1 MSKNFVSFNLKA
13 KKKCD
18 ADGMILHSVNLN
30 ARLKSDNITLPK
42 FTKFNI
48 NSDNVFEKYKSVTN
62 RIEEIKGKK
71 IQKNANHYL
80 EGVLSFSFDKFAE
93 NKDEFRAKAP
103 KLIEEYGKKIAAE
116 YGFEYLGFSLHFDE
130 CKTDPDTG
138 KPIIDEKTGLPE
150 LNVHAHV
157 SFVNFDFNTNKS
169 RFREYQQKF
178 ISKRKI
184 PNLHFVKMQDMAND
198 VFEKSLGFVRGVSKS
213 ITKKPHLEKHE
224 FMQKKIDDSEKKLSD
239 LNTKYNDLNDKYKKK
254 QKKIE
259 SYNTTI
265 NEKDIK
271 IDTLNL
277 EISKKENLLES
288 LNSNLRD
295 LIEKFNV
302 RLTHF
307 VKSLLNRDLDA
318 IEKDLDKIQTVV
330 DETSPISYETA
341 ENMSENTNEISEK
354 HLITDRKIKP
364 PKN

>member
-18 ADGMILHSVNLN
+18 ADGMILHSVNPKF
-30 ARLKSDNITLPK
+30 RSKSDNITLPQ
-42 FTKFNI
+42 FSKFNI
-48 NSDNVFEKYKSVTN
+48 NSDSIYEKYKSVTN

-80 EGVLSFSFDKFAE
+80 EGVLSFSFDKFAK

-103 KLIEEYGKKIAAE
+103 KLIEEYGKNIAAE

-130 CKTDPDTG
+130 SKTEHDTG
-138 KPIIDEKTGLPE
+138 KPIIDKKTGLPE

-198 VFEKSLGFVRGVSKS
+198 VFEKSLGFVRGLSKS

-224 FMQKKIDDSEKKLSD
+224 FMQKIIDDSEKKLSD
-239 LNTKYNDLNDKYKKK
+239 LNTKYKEK

-259 SYNTTI
+259 SYDQVLR
-265 NEKDIK
+265 EKDIK
-271 IDTLNL
+271 IDSLDL
-277 EISKKENLLES
+277 EISQKDIILKS
-288 LNSNLRD
+288 LNDNLKG

-307 VKSLLNRDLDA
+307 VKNLLKRDLKA
-318 IEKDLDKIQTVV
+318 IEKDLDKIETVV
-330 DETSPISYETA
+330 DETSAISYEAA
-341 ENMSENTNEISEK
+341 ENMSKNTNEISKK
-354 HLITDRKIKP
+354 HSITNRKIKT
-364 PKN
+364 PKK